1 MDFLNIGGQHMPDFF
16 NYRFTDEQLRRDFE
30 RFIENN
36 VQSIFSDTRAMTKNY
51 TISYVQAKSV
61 VNMGG
66 KIRDTL
72 QDVANEI
79 TVPSSNN
86 SAFAP
91 IHIASTLTTIHGMS
105 NGSFQ
110 KLINNLRSL
119 MRVLEQENYRYNVV
133 WYSNYFDIAT
143 TM

>member
-1 MDFLNIGGQHMPDFF
+1 MSFQF
-16 NYRFTDEQLRRDFE
+16 NYRFADEDLRREFE

-36 VQSIFSDTRAMTKNY
+36 LQMLFSDNRAMTQNY

-72 QDVANEI
+72 QQASNEI
-79 TVPSSNN
+79 QVPSSNN
-86 SAFAP
+86 SPFSKL
-91 IHIASTLTTIHGMS
+91 HIANTLTTIHGIS

-110 KLINNLRSL
+110 KLISELRGL
-119 MRVLEQENYRYNVV
+119 MKAIVESDYRYNIV
-133 WYSNYFDIAT
+133 WYTKYFDIAT
-143 TM
+143 RL